1 MTIKMETEMRGTIQS
16 LIDLNEERRNKG
28 DMVVSRM
35 AD

>member
-16 LIDLNEERRNKG
+16 RIDLYEERRNKG